1 MVLERG
7 SALAQRQRTVQT
19 FFDGGAFDP
28 QCNVLFGDGGAGAFS
43 DGKLTSRG
51 KDPLGRLVLETLA
64 QHGAPQEILIQ
75 NKAHIGTD
83 RLRPVIESIK
93 REVLQKGG
101 AWYNDTR
108 AVEFVYR
115 EGAVAAVKALHN
127 GQLIELPA
135 CCVVLAIGHSAR
147 DTYERLALDGVEMV
161 FKPFAVGV
169 RIEHPQ
175 AMIDQAQY
183 GRYAGHPKLGA
194 AEYALTAQSGGR
206 GVYTFCMCPG
216 GQVIPSVSEEGLLC
230 VNGMSQHAR
239 DGENANSAVVVQ
251 VRQEDVPGGLLGGLA
266 FQREMERAAFAAGG
280 GGYAAPIQ
288 TFGDFAAGK
297 RTRKLGGVLPSYP
310 RQTQGSDLSAVL
322 PGFVAQGIRRGGS
335 LVWQTSEGF

>member
-1 MVLERG
+1 
-7 SALAQRQRTVQT
+7 
-19 FFDGGAFDP
+19 
-28 QCNVLFGDGGAGAFS
+28 
-43 DGKLTSRG
+43 
-51 KDPLGRLVLETLA
+51 
-64 QHGAPQEILIQ
+64 
-75 NKAHIGTD
+75 
-83 RLRPVIESIK
+83 
-93 REVLQKGG
+93 
-101 AWYNDTR
+101 
-108 AVEFVYR
+108 
-115 EGAVAAVKALHN
+115 
-127 GQLIELPA
+127 
-135 CCVVLAIGHSAR
+135 
-147 DTYERLALDGVEMV
+147 MV

-239 DGENANSAVVVQ
+239 DGKNANSAVVVQ

-288 TFGDFAAGK
+288 AFA
-297 RTRKLGGVLPSYP
+297 
-310 RQTQGSDLSAVL
+310 
-322 PGFVAQGIRRGGS
+322 
-335 LVWQTSEGF
+335 

>member
-1 MVLERG
+1 
-7 SALAQRQRTVQT
+7 
-19 FFDGGAFDP
+19 
-28 QCNVLFGDGGAGAFS
+28 
-43 DGKLTSRG
+43 
-51 KDPLGRLVLETLA
+51 
-64 QHGAPQEILIQ
+64 
-75 NKAHIGTD
+75 
-83 RLRPVIESIK
+83 
-93 REVLQKGG
+93 
-101 AWYNDTR
+101 
-108 AVEFVYR
+108 
-115 EGAVAAVKALHN
+115 
-127 GQLIELPA
+127 
-135 CCVVLAIGHSAR
+135 
-147 DTYERLALDGVEMV
+147 MV

-239 DGENANSAVVVQ
+239 DGKNANSAVVVQ

-297 RTRKLGGVLPSYP
+297 CTRKLGGVLPSYP

-322 PGFVAQGIRRGGS
+322 PGFVAQGIKEGVASFGRRLKGFDRPDALLCGVETRTSAPLRILRGEDGQSPSIRGLYPAGEGAGYAGGIVS
-335 LVWQTSEGF
+335 AAVDGIRAAGHIMAEYAPIL